1 MGFNAFSPMFGAGP
15 QRGRLPPLFYWLLG
29 DGRGHE
35 EEEARWKV
43 IIGRR
48 KEVKGTF
55 WQREP
60 RNLSLGR
67 FFVPFMPSRGIMHL
81 SKEYRPQA
89 SEECVVLLYYRGL
102 CAGERGGER

>member
-48 KEVKGTF
+48 KEGKGTF

-60 RNLSLGR
+60 RKLLAVSLCRFCQLEASCTYQKNIGR
-67 FFVPFMPSRGIMHL
+67 RQLKS
-81 SKEYRPQA
+81 A
-89 SEECVVLLYYRGL
+89 
-102 CAGERGGER
+102 